1 MRGPATTGQCVL
13 LALLLSARAAVVADD
28 GPPHPTRAS
37 GGVLPALLSAAV
49 VADDG
54 PTRPTRA
61 RPGPA
66 HLHRPDGAWP
76 YVPPA
81 FPNGCLGEFSFCS
94 RSKACVLD
102 SANASACAVCGAG
115 EYLCPD
121 WRSCAP
127 SAQAYADCPGIAG
140 SHLDPSL
147 PEEARLDALV
157 ARTNLSDWVGQM
169 RTNAP
174 AIPKA
179 AVPAYNWLNDDL
191 HAVMGPHATVFPD
204 GAALG
209 ASWSRE
215 LLWEVGR
222 AVGTEARGAHAGFTH
237 DGDRGSSTEGTSG
250 GYGENGM
257 GITLYGPSVNLV
269 RDPRCEHQ
277 PPLFPR
283 ALPRRLTPLAHSV
296 GCRGQITG
304 GLF

>member
-28 GPPHPTRAS
+28 GPPHPTRA
-37 GGVLPALLSAAV
+37 
-49 VADDG
+49 
-54 PTRPTRA
+54 

-66 HLHRPDGAWP
+66 HHHRPDGAWP

-191 HAVMGPHATVFPD
+191 HGVMGPHATVFPD
-204 GAALG
+204 GSALG

-237 DGDRGSSTEGTSG
+237 DGDRGSSTEDTSG

-277 PPLFPR
+277 PPLLPR
-283 ALPRRLTPLAHSV
+283 ALPRRLTLLAHSV